1 MTGVENIVK
10 SIEDDAN
17 KLAGKILDDAKLKAE
32 SVFKAANQK
41 ATGMSLDMTD
51 KAEKIAK
58 LTVERAKSSAL
69 IEKKRAI
76 LAEKSKI
83 VSDTIDSAKKYL
95 MNLPDCEY
103 FDFLLKIFKN
113 RVSKDSCILIFSKDD
128 LNRMPDNF
136 KLEISKLEKESN
148 IKIEISKIAR
158 DFSGGFIISYGE
170 IEENCTIDALFSD
183 NVDSICDELNKILF
197 S

>member
-17 KLAGKILDDAKLKAE
+17 KIAGKILDDAKLKAE
-32 SVFKAANQK
+32 SIFKAANQK

-83 VSDTIDSAKKYL
+83 VSDTIDSAKEYF

-113 RVSKDSCILIFSKDD
+113 RVVKDNCILIFSEDD

-136 KLEISKLEKESN
+136 KLEISKLEKENN
-148 IKIEISKIAR
+148 IKIEISKTAR
-158 DFSGGFIISYGE
+158 DFFGGFIISYGE
-170 IEENCTIDALFSD
+170 IEENCTIDALFND
-183 NVDSICDELNKILF
+183 NVDSICDDLNKILI

>member
-10 SIEDDAN
+10 SIEDVAN

-32 SVFKAANQK
+32 SIFKAANQK

-83 VSDTIDSAKKYL
+83 VSDTINSTKKYL

-113 RVSKDSCILIFSKDD
+113 RMSKDNCILIFSEDD

-136 KLEISKLEKESN
+136 KLEISKLEKENN
-148 IKIEISKIAR
+148 IKIEISKTAR
-158 DFSGGFIISYGE
+158 DFSGGFIISFGE
-170 IEENCTIDALFSD
+170 IEENCTIDALFND

>member
-32 SVFKAANQK
+32 SIFKAANQK

-83 VSDTIDSAKKYL
+83 VSDTIDSAKEYL

-103 FDFLLKIFKN
+103 FDFLLKIFKS
-113 RVSKDSCILIFSKDD
+113 RVAKDNCILIFSEDD

-136 KLEISKLEKESN
+136 KLEISRLEKENN
-148 IKIEISKIAR
+148 IKIEISKTAR

-170 IEENCTIDALFSD
+170 IEENCTIDALFND

>member
-1 MTGVENIVK
+1 MTGVEYIVK

-83 VSDTIDSAKKYL
+83 VSDTIDSAKEYL

-113 RVSKDSCILIFSKDD
+113 RVAKDNCILIFSEDD

-136 KLEISKLEKESN
+136 KLEISRLEKENN
-148 IKIEISKIAR
+148 IKFEISKTAR
-158 DFSGGFIISYGE
+158 EFSGGFIISYGE
-170 IEENCTIDALFSD
+170 IEENCTIEALFND
-183 NVDSICDELNKILF
+183 NVDSICDELNEILF

>member
-83 VSDTIDSAKKYL
+83 VSDTIDSAKEYL

-113 RVSKDSCILIFSKDD
+113 RVAKDNCILIFSEDD

-136 KLEISKLEKESN
+136 KLEISRLEKENN
-148 IKIEISKIAR
+148 IKFEISKTAR
-158 DFSGGFIISYGE
+158 EFSGGFIISYGE
-170 IEENCTIDALFSD
+170 IEENCTIEALFND
-183 NVDSICDELNKILF
+183 NVDSICDELNEILF

>member
-32 SVFKAANQK
+32 SIFKAANQK

-76 LAEKSKI
+76 LTEKSKI
-83 VSDTIDSAKKYL
+83 VSDTIGSAKKYL

-113 RVSKDSCILIFSKDD
+113 RVSKDNCILIFSEDD

-136 KLEISKLEKESN
+136 KLEISKLEKENN
-148 IKIEISKIAR
+148 IKIEISKTAR

-170 IEENCTIDALFSD
+170 IEENCTIDALFND

>member
-32 SVFKAANQK
+32 SIFKAANQK
-41 ATGMSLDMTD
+41 ATGMSLEMTD

-83 VSDTIDSAKKYL
+83 VTDTIGFAKKYL

-113 RVSKDSCILIFSKDD
+113 RVAKGNCTLIFSEDD

-136 KLEISKLEKESN
+136 KLEISKLEKENN
-148 IKIEISKIAR
+148 IKIEISKTAR

-170 IEENCTIDALFSD
+170 IEENCTIDALFND

>member
-41 ATGMSLDMTD
+41 ATGMSLEMTD

-83 VSDTIDSAKKYL
+83 VSDMIDSAKKYL

-113 RVSKDSCILIFSKDD
+113 RVAKDNSTLIFSEDD

-136 KLEISKLEKESN
+136 KLEISKLEKENN
-148 IKIEISKIAR
+148 IKIEISKTAR
-158 DFSGGFIISYGE
+158 DFFGGFIISYGE
-170 IEENCTIDALFSD
+170 IEENCTIDALFND

>member
-32 SVFKAANQK
+32 SIFKAANQK

-69 IEKKRAI
+69 IEKKRVI

-113 RVSKDSCILIFSKDD
+113 RVVKDNCILIFSEDD

-136 KLEISKLEKESN
+136 KLEISKLEKENN
-148 IKIEISKIAR
+148 IKIEISKTAR
-158 DFSGGFIISYGE
+158 DFFGGFIISYGE
-170 IEENCTIDALFSD
+170 IEENCTIEALFND
-183 NVDSICDELNKILF
+183 NADSICDELNKILF